1 MKNIQIIDDAINA
14 TYDIFSATDEEFSL
28 LFIGKTNISFI
39 EDIDLD
45 NLVVRQALKNLWGR
59 RVRKC
64 DVQGIHG
71 TLFYGMEDKKDYY
84 PTLIDEEACNP
95 DGSKLR
101 QE

>member
-14 TYDIFSATDEEFSL
+14 TYDIFSATDEEFSV
-28 LFIGKTNISFI
+28 LFPANTNIAFI
-39 EDIDLD
+39 EDIDSD
-45 NLVVRQALKNLWGR
+45 NLVVKQTLKNLWGR

-71 TLFYGMEDKKDYY
+71 AIFYGLEDKKDYY